1 MENMMIIKISDFSSQ
16 DKTATVKIPILIPLR
31 VIMINSP
38 WVGKVGPVGDH
49 LKVQGYYHSSISKR

>member
-1 MENMMIIKISDFSSQ
+1 MEFMMMIKISDYSSQ
-16 DKTATVKIPILIPLR
+16 DKTDTVKIPILIPLR
-31 VIMINSP
+31 AIMINSP